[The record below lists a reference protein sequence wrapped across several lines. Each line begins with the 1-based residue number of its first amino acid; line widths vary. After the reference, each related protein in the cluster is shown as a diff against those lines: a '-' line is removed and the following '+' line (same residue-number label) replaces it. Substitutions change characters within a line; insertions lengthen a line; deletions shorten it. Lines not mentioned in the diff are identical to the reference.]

1 MTWLG
6 ANRDVRLLQ
15 EALEAKDR
23 EIAQLEREHAVAL
36 VASARAREYR
46 TALEEIEANADDAEL
61 TPAFMVIVLG
71 KIRAIA
77 RKALEGE

>member
-71 KIRAIA
+71 KIRAIV